1 MDISNQPIMQTQKQA
16 QGMES
21 DLLRLLL
28 GPIIQR
34 SICFVTAIHIPD
46 LLADHSHSA
55 AQPARKTKNHTPS
68 LYRVLRALAGSGIF
82 KLRDDGKFEM
92 SPMAE
97 LLRSDGPNSMR

>member
-34 SICFVTAIHIPD
+34 SICFVTAIRIPD
-46 LLADHSHSA
+46 LLSDHPQSADELA
-55 AQPARKTKNHTPS
+55 AKTKTHKPF
-68 LYRVLRALAGSGIF
+68 LYRVLRALASAGIF
-82 KLRDDGKFEM
+82 KQTNDGKFEM

-97 LLRSDGPNSMR
+97 LLRSD